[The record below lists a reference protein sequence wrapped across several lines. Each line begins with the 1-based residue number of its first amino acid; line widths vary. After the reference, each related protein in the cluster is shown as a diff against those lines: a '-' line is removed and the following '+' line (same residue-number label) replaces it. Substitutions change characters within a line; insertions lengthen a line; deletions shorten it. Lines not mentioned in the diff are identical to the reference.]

1 MKLIGLFMNL
11 AEHDSDVA
19 HRKVAF
25 KRGLKGFTEGHDVRL
40 EYRYGGGDFPNYPH
54 LAKQLIALRPD
65 VVFAACGPSLR
76 ALEAEIQSANA
87 NIPIVFAGVIDPT
100 PEANLTPSSSRIVTG
115 FISYRADLCTKWPH
129 YLKRMAKHLTHA
141 AVLYDPGSPL
151 SQRDPDRK
159 LGRTQRDSIKRAAD
173 QVGLDASTLVDVTA
187 SKREIERDV
196 ANFAKK
202 NAGNGGLIV
211 PGATLAATSREFIAR
226 LAIEYRL
233 PAIYANRMYTQ
244 SGGLMSYGAKTLKI
258 YESSAERIAKILNH
272 EHVEGPTHRADFE
285 LVINSQAADAIG
297 LKVPADLLG
306 EAE

>member
-1 MKLIGLFMNL
+1 MKLVGLFMNL
-11 AEHDSDVA
+11 AECDSDVA
-19 HRKVAF
+19 HRKAAF
-25 KRGLKGFTEGHDVRL
+25 KRGLKGFTEGDDVRL
-40 EYRYGGGDFPNYPH
+40 EYRYGGGDFPNYPQ
-54 LAKQLIALRPD
+54 LAKQLVGLRPD
-65 VVFAACGPSLR
+65 VIFAACGPSFR
-76 ALEAEIQSANA
+76 ALETEMQSANVD
-87 NIPIVFAGVIDPT
+87 IPLVFAGLIDPT
-100 PEANLTPSSSRIVTG
+100 PEANLTPSSSHIVTG

-141 AVLYDPGSPL
+141 AILYDPGSPL
-151 SQRDPDRK
+151 RDNDPDRK
-159 LGRTQRDSIKRAAD
+159 LGETQRDSIRKAAG
-173 QVGLDASTLVDVTA
+173 QVELDASTLIDVTA
-187 SKREIERDV
+187 SKRDVERDV

-202 NAGNGGLIV
+202 NAGKGGLVV

-258 YESSAERIAKILNH
+258 YESSAERVAKILNH
-272 EHVEGPTHRADFE
+272 EHVEGPTHRTDFE

-297 LKVPADLLG
+297 LKVPADLLS